1 MCVMEEI
8 RSLILDR
15 VRWVCGTES
24 ISWQTELVVCSA
36 ADSCFW
42 PQVRTGRGR
51 PDGHGMIISNH
62 RDSCLLTCSGGKS
75 MYIFSFLR

>member
-15 VRWVCGTES
+15 VRWMCGTES
-24 ISWQTELVVCSA
+24 ISRQTELVVCSA
-36 ADSCFW
+36 ADGCFW

-51 PDGHGMIISNH
+51 PDGRGMIISNH
-62 RDSCLLTCSGGKS
+62 RDSCLLTCSGGNLCI
-75 MYIFSFLR
+75 YFPF